1 MPSLNFILIK
11 TAGIYLENFEPSIRD
26 IKNENSFIEAMSHQN
41 IKCWI
46 LLVLLV
52 KTLRSLFEHNLSMA
66 YLVPAINLEDVI
78 FYLQVPQDAKI
89 YHLCI
94 KFSSKRL
101 S

>member
-1 MPSLNFILIK
+1 MLNFIGL
-11 TAGIYLENFEPSIRD
+11 T
-26 IKNENSFIEAMSHQN
+26 
-41 IKCWI
+41 
-46 LLVLLV
+46 V
-52 KTLRSLFEHNLSMA
+52 KTLRTLFEHHLSMA

-89 YHLCI
+89 HHLCI